1 MNIRHIEIF
10 KAVMESGSVTAA
22 SQKLRISQPAV
33 SKYLKLLEEST
44 ELKLFD
50 RTGNRLAP
58 TLEATT
64 LFDQVERSYRGLDQ
78 LSRFVTGLKH
88 HPAGEISVAAMP
100 MLARSWLPEIL
111 GPFLIENTD
120 VSLSL
125 PIRSSGWIADALS
138 AGQVDIGIG
147 LKMADIAG
155 VDYEHIMSVPLVCV
169 MKSDHPLAEQAVVVA
184 GDLAPHTLI
193 TLSNFDQWRLA
204 VETALDHSN
213 ARPIRR
219 VDTFTTQ
226 VACEL
231 VERGVG
237 IAIVDALTAIDYAA
251 RGLEWRL
258 FSPALSFDI
267 ALMKSTYRPDS
278 LLAGILIDSLKQNA
292 ARTEEL
298 LKAAGAFGA
307 EGPAKG

>member
-1 MNIRHIEIF
+1 MNIRQIEIF

-22 SQKLRISQPAV
+22 SQKLNISQPAV
-33 SKYLKLLEEST
+33 SKYLKLLEEDT
-44 ELKLFD
+44 GLKLFE
-50 RTGNRLAP
+50 RTGNRLVP

-100 MLARSWLPEIL
+100 MLARRWLPEML

-125 PIRSSGWIADALS
+125 PIRSSGWIADAVS

-147 LKMADIAG
+147 LKMGDTAG
-155 VDYEHIMSVPLVCV
+155 VHYEHIMRVPLVCV
-169 MKSDHPLAEQAVVVA
+169 ITANHALADQTVVVA
-184 GDLAPHTLI
+184 KDLAPHTLI

-204 VETALDHSN
+204 VETALDNSG

-231 VERGVG
+231 VARGVG
-237 IAIVDALTAIDYAA
+237 IAIVDALTAIDYAG
-251 RGLEWRL
+251 RDLEWRL
-258 FSPALSFDI
+258 FRPELSFEI
-267 ALMKSTYRPDS
+267 ALMSSAYRPGS
-278 LLAGILIDSLKQNA
+278 HLGGILIEALRSYA
-292 ARTEEL
+292 AETEEAL
-298 LKAAGAFGA
+298 RACGAVG
-307 EGPAKG
+307 

>member
-1 MNIRHIEIF
+1 MNIRQIEIF

-22 SQKLRISQPAV
+22 GQKLRISQPAV
-33 SKYLKLLEEST
+33 SKYLKLLEEDT

-50 RTGNRLAP
+50 RTGNRLTP

-88 HPAGEISVAAMP
+88 HPAGELSVAAMP
-100 MLARSWLPEIL
+100 MLARRWLPEIL
-111 GPFLIENTD
+111 GPFLIENTG

-138 AGQVDIGIG
+138 TGQVDIGVG
-147 LKMADIAG
+147 LKMADSAG
-155 VDYEHIMSVPLVCV
+155 VDFEHIMSVPLVCV
-169 MKSDHPLAEQAVVVA
+169 MKPDHPLAHQAAVVA

-204 VETALDHSN
+204 VETALEHSN

-231 VERGVG
+231 VARGVG
-237 IAIVDALTAIDYAA
+237 IAIVDALTAMDYAT

-258 FSPALSFDI
+258 FRPALSFDI
-267 ALMKSTYRPDS
+267 ALMTSTYRPDS
-278 LLAGILIDSLKQNA
+278 TLGGMLIETLRQNA
-292 ARTEEL
+292 AKTKRL
-298 LKAAGAFGA
+298 LTAAAA
-307 EGPAKG
+307 YA

>member
-1 MNIRHIEIF
+1 MNIRQIEIF

-33 SKYLKLLEEST
+33 SKYLKLLEEDT

-50 RTGNRLAP
+50 RTGNRLSP
-58 TLEATT
+58 TLEAKT

-138 AGQVDIGIG
+138 TGQVDIGIG
-147 LKMADIAG
+147 LKMADSAG
-155 VDYEHIMSVPLVCV
+155 VEFEHIMSVPLVCV
-169 MKSDHPLAEQAVVVA
+169 MKPDHPLAEQTVVVA

-204 VETALDHSN
+204 VENALDHSN
-213 ARPIRR
+213 VRPIRR

-231 VERGVG
+231 IERGVG
-237 IAIVDALTAIDYAA
+237 IAIVDALTAIDYAE
-251 RGLEWRL
+251 RGLDWRL
-258 FSPALSFDI
+258 FRPALSFDI
-267 ALMKSTYRPDS
+267 VLMTSAYRSDS
-278 LLAGILIDSLKQNA
+278 LLGGMLIETLRESA
-292 ARTEEL
+292 AKTEKFL
-298 LKAAGAFGA
+298 MAMGAFGLP
-307 EGPAKG
+307 EPT

>member
-1 MNIRHIEIF
+1 MNIRQIEIF
-10 KAVMESGSVTAA
+10 KAVMEAGSVTAA
-22 SQKLRISQPAV
+22 SQKLHISQPAV
-33 SKYLKLLEEST
+33 SKYLKLLEEDI

-50 RTGNRLAP
+50 RSGNRLTP

-88 HPAGEISVAAMP
+88 HPAGEIAVAAMP
-100 MLARSWLPEIL
+100 MLARRWLPEIL
-111 GPFLIENTD
+111 GPFLIENTN

-147 LKMADIAG
+147 LKMADTAG
-155 VDYEHIMSVPLVCV
+155 VDYEHIMRVPLVCV
-169 MKSDHPLAEQAVVVA
+169 MKSDHPLAEQDVVVA
-184 GDLAPHTLI
+184 RDLAPHTLI

-204 VETALDHSN
+204 VETALENSG

-231 VERGVG
+231 VARGVG
-237 IAIVDALTAIDYAA
+237 IAIVDVLTAMDYAG
-251 RGLEWRL
+251 RDLEWRL
-258 FSPALSFDI
+258 FRPALVFDI
-267 ALMKSTYRPDS
+267 ALMQSTYRPGS
-278 LLAGILIDSLKQNA
+278 LLGGILVEALRQHAEKTETLL
-292 ARTEEL
+292 RTE
-298 LKAAGAFGA
+298 GAFGLSQA
-307 EGPAKG
+307 D